1 MKVNVKSKAKPWDKW
16 IPGVLRNKQVYN
28 LLDTYFIGSQKAN
41 VKASATDLTLSNRG
55 WRLIK
60 GSVKPSKGGDN
71 YFENLQVSGLI
82 EPIQPLENGDYLL
95 DSKQTYLFELNETLY
110 QPDTGFSIYGEA
122 TAKSSVGRMDVLAR
136 LIVDGMDY
144 YEKFDPDKIKRGQQV
159 KMYVEVTPI
168 TFDVKVRRGISLNQL
183 RLFNGK
189 PSISL
194 VTGSEIC
201 TTIITNES
209 SNLESSLSVDLKPSE
224 GYTSKIV
231 AFRAI
236 PPSDKKI
243 YLPLWEC
250 KESEKPKANQFWDAL
265 PPENSGRLVVGK
277 GNFYIMRSRE
287 RISVPLG
294 IAVYCKAVDETIGE
308 MRIHYAGFAHPY
320 FGYKRKDHKIGAP
333 LVFEVRGHDVD
344 VNLCDGEILAK
355 LLFYRMSEDSTLK
368 EMSYSNQEL
377 NLSTYFTKF
386 EG

>member
-1 MKVNVKSKAKPWDKW
+1 MKSSAKPWQKW
-16 IPGVLRNKQVYN
+16 IPGVLRDTQVHG
-28 LLDTYFIGSQKAN
+28 LLGTYFIGSQKAN

-55 WRLIK
+55 WRLVK
-60 GSVKPSKGGDN
+60 GSVKPSKRGED
-71 YFENLQVSGLI
+71 YFAGLQASGLI
-82 EPIQPLENGDYLL
+82 EPISPQANGEYLL
-95 DSKQTYLFELNETLY
+95 DAKQTYLFELNEKLY
-110 QPDTGFSIYGEA
+110 QPDTGFNIYGEA

-144 YEKFDPDKIKRGQQV
+144 YEKFDPKKIKLGQQV
-159 KMYVEVTPI
+159 NMYVEVTPI
-168 TFDVKVRRGISLNQL
+168 TFDVKVRQGISLNQL
-183 RLFNGK
+183 RFFYGE

-194 VTGSEIC
+194 VTGPEIC
-201 TTIITNES
+201 TSIITNDS
-209 SNLESSLSVDLKPSE
+209 KNVDGSLSVDLTPSD
-224 GYTSKIV
+224 GYASKIV
-231 AFRAI
+231 VFRAK
-236 PPSDKKI
+236 PPSNGKV

-250 KESEKPKANQFWDAL
+250 KESEKPKAREFWDNL
-265 PPENSGRLVVGK
+265 PPEDSDRLVVGK

-320 FGYKRKDHKIGAP
+320 FGYERKDHKTGAP
-333 LVFEVRGHDVD
+333 LVFEVRGHDVN
-344 VNLCDGEILAK
+344 VNLCNGEILAK